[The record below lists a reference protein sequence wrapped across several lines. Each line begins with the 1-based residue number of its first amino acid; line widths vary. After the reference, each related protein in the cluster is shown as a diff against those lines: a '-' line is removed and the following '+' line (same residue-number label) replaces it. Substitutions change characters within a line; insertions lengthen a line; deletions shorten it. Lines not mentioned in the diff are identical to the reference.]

1 MDDWLPSERS
11 TQTRT
16 FAEPGVPDPSRDR
29 AGGGQSRQATR
40 GGVATRTIPEDG
52 DGRRQRFTD
61 MVTSRARARARGAS
75 TRPASTRPTRRMI
88 RRDIMVRRVDPWS
101 VLKIS
106 VVFYAVMLIITML
119 SNAIFWAFVNRLG
132 LIDQVT
138 EIAGAL
144 NIALRINTG
153 NILRATF
160 LVGVLGVIF
169 ASAVNVFLAFLYNLV
184 ADLIGG
190 IRIDLAEDE

>member
-1 MDDWLPSERS
+1 MTDWLPSERPNS
-11 TQTRT
+11 R
-16 FAEPGVPDPSRDR
+16 AKEPTS
-29 AGGGQSRQATR
+29 
-40 GGVATRTIPEDG
+40 GGVATRDVG
-52 DGRRQRFTD
+52 DTRRQRLTQA
-61 MVTSRARARARGAS
+61 VTTRTRQASAR
-75 TRPASTRPTRRMI
+75 PQNVRPTRRVV

-106 VVFYAVMLIITML
+106 VVFYTCMLVIGMLANAV
-119 SNAIFWAFVNRLG
+119 FWAFITNLG

-153 NILRATF
+153 NILRAFF
-160 LVGVLGVIF
+160 LVGVLGVVF
-169 ASAVNVFLAFLYNLV
+169 WSAVNVFLAFLYNLV

>member
-1 MDDWLPSERS
+1 MEDWLPSERS
-11 TQTRT
+11 NPTAKDNT
-16 FAEPGVPDPSRDR
+16 
-29 AGGGQSRQATR
+29 ATVG
-40 GGVATRTIPEDG
+40 GGVATRQDT
-52 DGRRQRFTD
+52 DGRRQRFTEA
-61 MVTSRARARARGAS
+61 VTSRARAAA
-75 TRPASTRPTRRMI
+75 TRPTNTRPTRRLI

-106 VVFYAVMLIITML
+106 VVFYTCILIIAML
-119 SNAIFWAFVNRLG
+119 ANAVFWAFITRLG

-153 NILRATF
+153 NILRAFF

-169 ASAVNVFLAFLYNLV
+169 SSAVNVFLAFLYNLV

>member
-1 MDDWLPSERS
+1 MEDWLPSERS
-11 TQTRT
+11 TPTERT
-16 FAEPGVPDPSRDR
+16 
-29 AGGGQSRQATR
+29 AGAAR
-40 GGVATRTIPEDG
+40 GGVATRETRDDG
-52 DGRRQRFTD
+52 DGRRQRFTEL
-61 MVTSRARARARGAS
+61 VTARARAATS
-75 TRPASTRPTRRMI
+75 TRPANTRPTRRLI
-88 RRDIMVRRVDPWS
+88 RRDIMIRRVDPWS

-106 VVFYAVMLIITML
+106 VVFYTCMLIIAML
-119 SNAIFWAFVNRLG
+119 ANAVFWAFVTRLG

-153 NILRATF
+153 NILRAFF

-169 ASAVNVFLAFLYNLV
+169 WTAVNVFLAFLYNLV

>member
-1 MDDWLPSERS
+1 MADWLPSERS
-11 TQTRT
+11 NATDKT
-16 FAEPGVPDPSRDR
+16 FSEPGSTKR
-29 AGGGQSRQATR
+29 AAGRLRRTEDTATR
-40 GGVATRTIPEDG
+40 DVGVATQEPT
-52 DGRRQRFTD
+52 DGRRQRFTET
-61 MVTSRARARARGAS
+61 VTARARAAAATTARQQAV
-75 TRPASTRPTRRMI
+75 RPARRLI

-106 VVFYAVMLIITML
+106 VVFYTCMLIIAML
-119 SNAIFWAFVNRLG
+119 ANAVFWAFITRLG
-132 LIDQVT
+132 LIEQAT

-144 NIALRINTG
+144 NIALTINTG
-153 NILRATF
+153 NILRAFF

-169 ASAVNVFLAFLYNLV
+169 GSAVNVFFAFLYNLV

>member
-29 AGGGQSRQATR
+29 AGGAQSRETTR
-40 GGVATRTIPEDG
+40 GGVATRAIPEDG

-61 MVTSRARARARGAS
+61 MVTSRARGAS
-75 TRPASTRPTRRMI
+75 ARPASTRPTRRMI
-88 RRDIMVRRVDPWS
+88 RRDIMVRRVDRWS

>member
-1 MDDWLPSERS
+1 MEDWLPSERS
-11 TQTRT
+11 TQTPT
-16 FAEPGVPDPSRDR
+16 
-29 AGGGQSRQATR
+29 QATR
-40 GGVATRTIPEDG
+40 TVEGGGVATREAAS
-52 DGRRQRFTD
+52 DGRRQRFTEA
-61 MVTSRARARARGAS
+61 VTSRARAVS
-75 TRPASTRPTRRMI
+75 MRPANTRPTRRMI

-106 VVFYAVMLIITML
+106 VVFYTCMLIIAML
-119 SNAIFWAFVNRLG
+119 ANAVFWAFIGRLG
-132 LIDQVT
+132 LIDQAT

-144 NIALRINTG
+144 NIALRVNTG
-153 NILRATF
+153 NILRAFF

-169 ASAVNVFLAFLYNLV
+169 WSAVNVFLAFLYNLV

>member
-11 TQTRT
+11 RT
-16 FAEPGVPDPSRDR
+16 TAKQPTATVP
-29 AGGGQSRQATR
+29 
-40 GGVATRTIPEDG
+40 GGVATQDTS
-52 DGRRQRFTD
+52 DGRRQRFTQA
-61 MVTSRARARARGAS
+61 VTSRARAAAA
-75 TRPASTRPTRRMI
+75 RPANTRPTRRLI

-106 VVFYAVMLIITML
+106 VVFYTCMLIIAML
-119 SNAIFWAFVNRLG
+119 ANAVFWAFVGRLG

-144 NIALRINTG
+144 NIALSINTG
-153 NILRATF
+153 NILRAFF

-169 ASAVNVFLAFLYNLV
+169 WSAVNVFLAFLYNLV

>member
-1 MDDWLPSERS
+1 MEDWLPSQRSTERS
-11 TQTRT
+11 TQT
-16 FAEPGVPDPSRDR
+16 SR
-29 AGGGQSRQATR
+29 AT
-40 GGVATRTIPEDG
+40 GTTRTGVTTRATQQAPPTRHAPEDG
-52 DGRRQRFTD
+52 DGRRQGISD
-61 MVTSRARARARGAS
+61 VVTSKARAMT
-75 TRPASTRPTRRMI
+75 TRPTNTRPTRRVI

-106 VVFYAVMLIITML
+106 VVFYSSILIITML
-119 SNAIFWAFVNRLG
+119 ANAIFWAFIARLG

-169 ASAVNVFLAFLYNLV
+169 GSAVNVFFTFLYNLV
-184 ADLIGG
+184 SDLIGG
-190 IRIDLAEDE
+190 IRVDLAEDE

>member
-1 MDDWLPSERS
+1 MADWLPSERS
-11 TQTRT
+11 STSEKA
-16 FAEPGVPDPSRDR
+16 FAEPGSPKR
-29 AGGGQSRQATR
+29 GGRLRRTEDSAATR
-40 GGVATRTIPEDG
+40 GGGVATQEPTDE
-52 DGRRQRFTD
+52 RRQRFTGN
-61 MVTSRARARARGAS
+61 VTARARTATAVTGRQHA
-75 TRPASTRPTRRMI
+75 ARPTRRLI

-106 VVFYAVMLIITML
+106 VVFYSCMLIIAML
-119 SNAIFWAFVNRLG
+119 ANAVFWAFITRLG
-132 LIDQVT
+132 LIEQAT

-144 NIALRINTG
+144 NIALTVNTG
-153 NILRATF
+153 NILRAFF

-169 ASAVNVFLAFLYNLV
+169 SSAVNVFFAFLYNLV

>member
-1 MDDWLPSERS
+1 MADWLPSERS
-11 TQTRT
+11 NSNSNATDRT
-16 FAEPGVPDPSRDR
+16 TPT
-29 AGGGQSRQATR
+29 AGRG
-40 GGVATRTIPEDG
+40 GGVATQEPT

-61 MVTSRARARARGAS
+61 TVTARARAAAAATGRQ
-75 TRPASTRPTRRMI
+75 PARPTRRLV

-106 VVFYAVMLIITML
+106 VVFYSCMLIIAML
-119 SNAIFWAFVNRLG
+119 ANAVFWAFITRLG
-132 LIDQVT
+132 LIDQAT

-144 NIALRINTG
+144 NIALTVNTG
-153 NILRATF
+153 NILRAFF

-169 ASAVNVFLAFLYNLV
+169 SSAVNVFFAFLYNLV

>member
-1 MDDWLPSERS
+1 MEDWLPSERS
-11 TQTRT
+11 TPADRT
-16 FAEPGVPDPSRDR
+16 GDTA
-29 AGGGQSRQATR
+29 R
-40 GGVATRTIPEDG
+40 GGVATRETRDDG
-52 DGRRQRFTD
+52 DGRRQRFTEV
-61 MVTSRARARARGAS
+61 VTARARAATS
-75 TRPASTRPTRRMI
+75 ARPANTRPTRRLI
-88 RRDIMVRRVDPWS
+88 RRDIMIRRVDPWS

-106 VVFYAVMLIITML
+106 VVFYTCMLIISML
-119 SNAIFWAFVNRLG
+119 ANAVFWAFVTRLG
-132 LIDQVT
+132 LIDQLT

-153 NILRATF
+153 NILRAFF

-169 ASAVNVFLAFLYNLV
+169 WSAVNVFLAFLYNLV

>member
-1 MDDWLPSERS
+1 
-11 TQTRT
+11 
-16 FAEPGVPDPSRDR
+16 
-29 AGGGQSRQATR
+29 
-40 GGVATRTIPEDG
+40 
-52 DGRRQRFTD
+52 
-61 MVTSRARARARGAS
+61 
-75 TRPASTRPTRRMI
+75 MI

>member
-1 MDDWLPSERS
+1 MEDWLPSERS
-11 TQTRT
+11 TPTDRT
-16 FAEPGVPDPSRDR
+16 
-29 AGGGQSRQATR
+29 GGADR
-40 GGVATRTIPEDG
+40 GGVATRETRDDG
-52 DGRRQRFTD
+52 DGRRQRFTEV
-61 MVTSRARARARGAS
+61 VTARARAAATS
-75 TRPASTRPTRRMI
+75 ARPANTRPTRRLI

-106 VVFYAVMLIITML
+106 VVFYTCMLIIAML
-119 SNAIFWAFVNRLG
+119 ANAVFWAFVTRLG

-153 NILRATF
+153 NILRAFF

-169 ASAVNVFLAFLYNLV
+169 WTAVNVFLAFLYNLV

-190 IRIDLAEDE
+190 IRVDLAEDE